1 MVAFR
6 FIDFLFTPIYQIP
19 VNVHFLRAPPVRLLL
34 VEDDKRVAT
43 SISRWLRAESFAV
56 DIAADGIRGEELAK
70 SNDYDA
76 IILDVLLPRQDGL
89 ETLAHLRSGGV
100 KTPVLMLTAL
110 GDVSDR
116 IRGLDRGAD
125 DYLGKP
131 FHGGELLA
139 RVRALTRRRTEVRT
153 SMLEQFGLKLDR
165 NTHRVLREGREVT
178 LTSKEFALLELFMM
192 HPGKI
197 LSRDVIC
204 EHVWDMN
211 FDPRSNVLESFIR
224 FLRQKIDKGFSRP
237 LIHTVRGA
245 GYFFSDTEP

>member
-1 MVAFR
+1 M
-6 FIDFLFTPIYQIP
+6 
-19 VNVHFLRAPPVRLLL
+19 RLLL

-43 SISRWLRAESFAV
+43 SVSRWLRSESFAV
-56 DIAADGIRGEELAK
+56 DIATDGVRGEELAK

-76 IILDVLLPRQDGL
+76 IILDIMLPRQDVL
-89 ETLAHLRSGGV
+89 ETLTHLRSSGV
-100 KTPVLMLTAL
+100 LTPVLMLTAL

-139 RVRALTRRRTEVRT
+139 RVRSLVRRHTEVRT
-153 SMLEQFGLKLDR
+153 SALQRFGLTLDL
-165 NTHRVLREGREVT
+165 NTHRATREDREVP
-178 LTSKEFALLELFMM
+178 LTAKEFALLELFMM

-197 LSRDVIC
+197 LSRQVLC
-204 EHVWDMN
+204 EHIWDMN

-224 FLRQKIDKGFSRP
+224 FLRQKVDRGFSRP
-237 LIHTVRGA
+237 LIHTVRGV
-245 GYFFSDTEP
+245 GYMFSDREP